1 MRGFKLRMYSWWL
14 ILSARTTVISW
25 VIPARIRS
33 AWSVFSFWVRRP
45 AKGIAKKV
53 AYLFVIAVAMVI
65 DYIII
70 QTSDVLGFTLP
81 NTMLSLLVTVWY
93 LLNEALSI
101 TENAGRMGAPV
112 PGLWSTEQRWKARLI
127 AIERMETVK
136 RRRRWSRYLPRRPGW
151 RPPLRYCNRNHVE
164 YWHKIWYD
172 VEAAEPPAERRWMPY
187 GRIVHH
193 FSCLCF
199 SRSS

>member
-1 MRGFKLRMYSWWL
+1 MQ
-14 ILSARTTVISW
+14 
-25 VIPARIRS
+25 
-33 AWSVFSFWVRRP
+33 
-45 AKGIAKKV
+45 KKV

-112 PGLWSTEQRWKARLI
+112 PDWLMKYIAALKNKIDSRNGDSEQ
-127 AIERMETVK
+127 
-136 RRRRWSRYLPRRPGW
+136 
-151 RPPLRYCNRNHVE
+151 
-164 YWHKIWYD
+164 
-172 VEAAEPPAERRWMPY
+172 
-187 GRIVHH
+187 
-193 FSCLCF
+193 
-199 SRSS
+199 

>member
-1 MRGFKLRMYSWWL
+1 MSTQIFATGLVAWLSEKLGVTFYLLGLLLCLMAIDY
-14 ILSARTTVISW
+14 LSGMA
-25 VIPARIRS
+25 AS
-33 AWSVFSFWVRRP
+33 AIEALDHPDDKSYGWSSRKG

-53 AYLFVIAVAMVI
+53 AYLVI

-112 PGLWSTEQRWKARLI
+112 PDWLMKYIAALKNKIDSRNGDSEQ
-127 AIERMETVK
+127 
-136 RRRRWSRYLPRRPGW
+136 
-151 RPPLRYCNRNHVE
+151 
-164 YWHKIWYD
+164 
-172 VEAAEPPAERRWMPY
+172 
-187 GRIVHH
+187 
-193 FSCLCF
+193 
-199 SRSS
+199 